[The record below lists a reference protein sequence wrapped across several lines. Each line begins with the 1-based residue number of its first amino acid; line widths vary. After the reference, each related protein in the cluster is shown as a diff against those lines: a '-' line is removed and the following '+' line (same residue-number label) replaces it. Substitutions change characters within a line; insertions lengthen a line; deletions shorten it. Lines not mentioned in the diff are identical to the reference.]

1 MLKKYAEYIPRLLI
15 RGKVGT
21 RRCYSSLNRAPSTSV
36 CISLK
41 VTICTLDVTRART
54 VKSNGVMNGGSE
66 LSRVKGEIGTRWI
79 LLQIENRYH
88 LMNRWVVR
96 WKYCGRISI
105 IQAA

>member
-1 MLKKYAEYIPRLLI
+1 M
-15 RGKVGT
+15 
-21 RRCYSSLNRAPSTSV
+21 YSSLNRAPSTSV

-41 VTICTLDVTRART
+41 VTICRLDVTRART

-66 LSRVKGEIGTRWI
+66 LSRVKDEIDTTWI
-79 LLQIENRYH
+79 LLQIENRYQ
-88 LMNRWVVR
+88 LMDRWVVR